1 MNLREFLMTQ
11 VYQTIKAKDYNEER
25 TIEYLT
31 EFIDEIDNVKADVSE
46 QRRVFIRDKRLRTLR
61 RRLSKL
67 GMNELS

>member
-31 EFIDEIDNVKADVSE
+31 EFIDEIDNVK
-46 QRRVFIRDKRLRTLR
+46 RCF
-61 RRLSKL
+61 
-67 GMNELS
+67 